1 MQCHVMKQR
10 GYTFIVNAFNTFPNV
25 NIRFYYIKELKS
37 FFRKFG
43 VLEHRHKL
51 LIKVQIKSVNI
62 LK

>member
-1 MQCHVMKQR
+1 MRQR
-10 GYTFIVNAFNTFPNV
+10 GHTFIVNAFITFPNV

-37 FFRKFG
+37 FFRKIG